1 MKTLII
7 AILMLAVP
15 ASSVFATKQEPDRI
29 IYEGKEYPLY
39 TYPIKDNAG
48 KYLEKLPE
56 SKIMSTS
63 LWRGYVATFEI
74 KRKALFLTDIET
86 MILIE
91 TEDGYRYP
99 SWKSVKD
106 QVLPEGDDLLV
117 DSFTGILVIGYGY
130 GKIVEHEIGR
140 SFYHNYIL
148 LDVKNGRIT
157 GKRSLDYRQ
166 FEEFEEKQFQAYKKT
181 DEYEQWVE
189 ELKGEIMT
197 QEMID
202 GFLRYQYQEEYTSKF
217 YYEDDKE
224 KASNKPSG
232 GDVQ

>member
-7 AILMLAVP
+7 ATLMLAVP
-15 ASSVFATKQEPDRI
+15 TSSAFATKQWPDKI
-29 IYEGKEYPLY
+29 IYEGKEYSLY
-39 TYPIKDNAG
+39 TYPIKDNSE
-48 KYLEKLPE
+48 KYLEKWPE
-56 SKIMSTS
+56 NDITSTA

-74 KRKALFLTDIET
+74 KRKALFLTDIEIFMGSEVVDRKLFT
-86 MILIE
+86 
-91 TEDGYRYP
+91 

-106 QVLPEGDDLLV
+106 QVLPEGDDQLV
-117 DSFTGILVIGYGY
+117 DSFTGILVLAYGY
-130 GKIVEHEIGR
+130 GEIVEDKHGY
-140 SFYHNYIL
+140 SNYIL
-148 LDVKNGRIT
+148 LEMKNGRLI
-157 GKRSLDYRQ
+157 GKRSLDYKQ

-189 ELKGEIMT
+189 DLKGKSMT

-224 KASNKPSG
+224 EASNKPSG